1 LTSSVFTP
9 PIVAQGVIEH
19 AFPGPGPD
27 ACTDRVRFKRAHGES
42 SAGDGFYLKR
52 GILAGAIA
60 EQELDRFA
68 HGHGFSL
75 DLGGVVDQE
84 LARMRLGP
92 ASGRAAEMRTD
103 VIRWVRELQAR
114 FPNPDIDLGDIVP
127 LLPPQTDLFLRR
139 PERFVV
145 RVRPDLVLGMG
156 DAIVAFEFSTAK
168 SLTGIS
174 PARFALNH
182 HALAREVLQRS
193 EWRSQFKRVI
203 THVEM
208 LALGESSTVALE
220 PEDAE
225 RWRVDI
231 GNVAEAIQ
239 EGRFEAN
246 AGPWCTLCP
255 WVGPCRLDGAT
266 FNDDSAF

>member
-1 LTSSVFTP
+1 MAL
-9 PIVAQGVIEH
+9 
-19 AFPGPGPD
+19 
-27 ACTDRVRFKRAHGES
+27 
-42 SAGDGFYLKR
+42 YLKR
-52 GILAGAIA
+52 GILAGATA

-92 ASGRAAEMRTD
+92 AIRAGSRDAHRRHPLGARTPSPLPQSRHRSRRYRAAPPT
-103 VIRWVRELQAR
+103 
-114 FPNPDIDLGDIVP
+114 PDGS
-127 LLPPQTDLFLRR
+127 FLRR
-139 PERFVV
+139 PDRFVV

-182 HALAREVLQRS
+182 HALAREALQRP
-193 EWRSQFKRVI
+193 EWRNQFTRAI

-220 PEDAE
+220 PEEAE

-239 EGRFEAN
+239 EVGSRRN

-266 FNDDSAF
+266 FNDDSAL